1 MPLSN
6 KLYQNADTDEP
17 WSVIKTSM
25 FSTFCTRVKSEII
38 LCWSGVDQ
46 VEENIFYLYM
56 AAQAHRC
63 GDHGEVNALDL
74 TECRSVA
81 WIRNGVTG
89 PSWNGNSVK
98 CFFIYKYLFHPTKRT
113 QYFSSLLTLYEP
125 MALICVTMV
134 RLTLS
139 HRTPN
144 NLGTE

>member
-1 MPLSN
+1 M
-6 KLYQNADTDEP
+6 
-17 WSVIKTSM
+17 
-25 FSTFCTRVKSEII
+25 
-38 LCWSGVDQ
+38 
-46 VEENIFYLYM
+46 EENIFYLYM
-56 AAQAHRC
+56 AAQAPRC
-63 GDHGEVNALDL
+63 EDHGEVNALDL

-81 WIRNGVTG
+81 RIRNGVTG
-89 PSWNGNSVK
+89 PSWNRNSVK